1 MPIIVILQV
10 IIIRMGIIL
19 ANINARISQA
29 RAFGAGWGIVY
40 GTTRRLRV

>member
-1 MPIIVILQV
+1 M
-10 IIIRMGIIL
+10 IIICTDIIL
-19 ANINARISQA
+19 ANINAWISQA